1 MFILRMMKAFL
12 QILTNKITIS
22 IRITKEETMT
32 QVQMILLDMLPTLQ
46 IRTQMMMTKTQA
58 QITITVLMMTSHHS
72 LMMTSHHR
80 YSMKRTLLGLTTTKV
95 YRNASRSPSSSHPT
109 QLTSNSEEPVST
121 TTRSQDRLNQLL
133 QHLTIQAT
141 RKKKKRLLRKNRRN
155 RERKAMI

>member
-1 MFILRMMKAFL
+1 
-12 QILTNKITIS
+12 
-22 IRITKEETMT
+22 MT

-58 QITITVLMMTSHHS
+58 QITITV

-109 QLTSNSEEPVST
+109 QLTSNSEEPAST

-141 RKKKKRLLRKNRRN
+141 RKKKKKRLLRKNRRN
-155 RERKAMI
+155 RERKAMMKMMKKGQFEKQDDPHTL